1 MSPLSSTLCY
11 SAFFILFLF
20 VHFTETANLDT
31 KHPAKGLLKVR
42 LDYGLATQPVR
53 GEDEGEGSHRWVF
66 SSYLEF
72 KDPVSSITDSQLR
85 MMAQNAHKEMEID
98 MMQYDP
104 EDKDGQFAIL
114 PTVMT
119 ILAFDNKIILA
130 SSQRGR
136 SGFINEWPQSPVKLS
151 LDRCSVFWRERALA
165 NPTTYSNPYSWH
177 RNKAKCGEVNSF
189 HLYYMTND
197 RPIPDLS
204 PKMRVTSVR
213 KQGRDYKIVP
223 PCGQNKNGVDSKDE
237 WGCNLLVPDQKV
249 KYISDDV
256 AAKGYGL
263 NKIAGGVQRK
273 GQIQMCTRNHIIWDG
288 E

>member
-20 VHFTETANLDT
+20 VHLTETANLET
-31 KHPAKGLLKVR
+31 KHPPKGLLKVR

-53 GEDEGEGSHRWVF
+53 GEDEEGSHRWVW

-72 KDPVSSITDSQLR
+72 KDPVSSITDSQIR

-104 EDKDGQFAIL
+104 EDQDGQFAIL

-165 NPTTYSNPYSWH
+165 NPDYSNPYSWH
-177 RNKAKCGEVNSF
+177 RNKAKCGEVNAF

-197 RPIPDLS
+197 QPIPDLN

-213 KQGRDYKIVP
+213 KQGKNYVIVP
-223 PCGQNKNGVDSKDE
+223 PCGQNKNGVDSKTE

-249 KYISDDV
+249 KYINDDV
-256 AAKGYGL
+256 APAGYGL
-263 NKIAGGVQRK
+263 KKIAGGVQRQ
-273 GQIQMCTRNHIIWDG
+273 GQIQMCTRNRIIWDG

>member
-1 MSPLSSTLCY
+1 
-11 SAFFILFLF
+11 
-20 VHFTETANLDT
+20 
-31 KHPAKGLLKVR
+31 
-42 LDYGLATQPVR
+42 
-53 GEDEGEGSHRWVF
+53 
-66 SSYLEF
+66 
-72 KDPVSSITDSQLR
+72 

-204 PKMRVTSVR
+204 PKMR
-213 KQGRDYKIVP
+213 
-223 PCGQNKNGVDSKDE
+223 DE

>member
-1 MSPLSSTLCY
+1 
-11 SAFFILFLF
+11 
-20 VHFTETANLDT
+20 
-31 KHPAKGLLKVR
+31 
-42 LDYGLATQPVR
+42 
-53 GEDEGEGSHRWVF
+53 
-66 SSYLEF
+66 
-72 KDPVSSITDSQLR
+72 
-85 MMAQNAHKEMEID
+85 
-98 MMQYDP
+98 
-104 EDKDGQFAIL
+104 
-114 PTVMT
+114 
-119 ILAFDNKIILA
+119 
-130 SSQRGR
+130 
-136 SGFINEWPQSPVKLS
+136 
-151 LDRCSVFWRERALA
+151 
-165 NPTTYSNPYSWH
+165 
-177 RNKAKCGEVNSF
+177 
-189 HLYYMTND
+189 MTND